1 MSQTDDSEKKRRA
14 GSHGDEPSDLADHR
28 LESKPEKPGKTG
40 EQPENPAEEEGVSP
54 TGNRDFI
61 EDVAR
66 RLSTSEVLS
75 SIYHHGFEQ
84 VPMPSVK
91 ELSSII
97 EELRTVLFPGYFGD
111 PGIKDSLLHYHL
123 GSILDNVYPRLCEQV
138 RRGYCF
144 ECNHRNE
151 GVCHEC
157 RLQAEEVVQTLIE
170 KLPQI
175 RHVLSTDAV
184 AAYEGDPASR
194 SVGET
199 IFAYPSLLAL
209 TNYRIAHELY
219 LLEVPLIPRIITEIA
234 HSKTGIDIH
243 PGARI
248 DERFFIDHGTGV
260 VIGETSLIGRNVR
273 LYQGVTLG
281 AKSFPLDNNGRP
293 IKGID
298 RHPVLEDNV
307 IIYSGATLLGRIRI
321 GRDSVI
327 GGNVWLT
334 KDVGPG
340 TTIRANFEE

>member
-1 MSQTDDSEKKRRA
+1 MEEQKQP
-14 GSHGDEPSDLADHR
+14 G
-28 LESKPEKPGKTG
+28 KPEK
-40 EQPENPAEEEGVSP
+40 
-54 TGNRDFI
+54 GNFI
-61 EDVAR
+61 EKIAG

-91 ELSSII
+91 VLSSII

-111 PGIKDSLLHYHL
+111 PGIKDRLLQYHI
-123 GSILDNVYPRLCEQV
+123 GSILDNVYHQLSEQV

-144 ECNHRNE
+144 ECSHRNE
-151 GVCHEC
+151 GVCHDC
-157 RLQAEEVVQTLIE
+157 RLQAKKVVRTLIE
-170 KLPQI
+170 RLPDI
-175 RHVLSTDAV
+175 RHLLSTDAV

-194 SVGET
+194 SIGET

-234 HSKTGIDIH
+234 HSRTGIDIH
-243 PGARI
+243 PGAHI
-248 DERFFIDHGTGV
+248 GERFFIDHGTGV
-260 VIGETSLIGRNVR
+260 VIGETCRIGKNVR

-281 AKSFPLDNNGRP
+281 ARSFPLDGEGNP

-298 RHPVLEDNV
+298 RHPILEDNV
-307 IIYSGATLLGRIRI
+307 IIYSGATLLGRITI

-334 KDVGPG
+334 KDVPPH
-340 TTIRANFEE
+340 TTVRANF